1 MTRATGPAARQR
13 DANDSAHWDA
23 VYASKPPD
31 QVSWF
36 RPHLD
41 GSLEYVRRSG
51 IEREAAIIDV
61 GGGASTLVDDL
72 LDAGYS
78 DVTVLDA
85 SREALRLARERLG
98 ERAGRATWL
107 PADVTT
113 AALPPGRFRFWHD
126 RAVFHFLLQPDA
138 RARYVATLRRSVA
151 RGGYALIAAFG
162 PRAPA
167 KCSGLDVRRYDAGSL
182 QAELGPGLERIADS
196 VELHTT
202 PSGAEQ
208 EFVYAL
214 FRRPK

>member
-1 MTRATGPAARQR
+1 MKKREHWERIYSSK
-13 DANDSAHWDA
+13 DASE
-23 VYASKPPD
+23 
-31 QVSWF
+31 VSWF
-36 RPHLD
+36 QPEATM
-41 GSLEYVRRSG
+41 SLELIRRVAPEPGSP
-51 IEREAAIIDV
+51 IIDV

-98 ERAGRATWL
+98 ERACRATWL
-107 PADVTT
+107 PADMTT

-126 RAVFHFLLQPDA
+126 RAVFHFLLEPDA